1 MMKFLLGAVAAMAL
15 APAAMAGPAVLSDGQ
30 LDTVA
35 AGEVVIPSLGWQ
47 LIATNTNT
55 NTAINTNTTT
65 TQTSLTNTLNQVLTG
80 GSSNNVYNVALSSN
94 GAYALGSATTTVSG
108 VIAAP

>member
-1 MMKFLLGAVAAMAL
+1 MMKFLLGAAAAVAL
-15 APAAMAGPAVLSDGQ
+15 APAAWAGPAVLSDGQ

-47 LIATNTNT
+47 LIA
-55 NTAINTNTTT
+55 TNTTT

>member
-1 MMKFLLGAVAAMAL
+1 MMKFLLGAVAAVAL
-15 APAAMAGPAVLSDGQ
+15 APAAMAGPAALSDGQ
-30 LDTVA
+30 LDTIA
-35 AGEVVIPSLGWQ
+35 AGELVPSLGWQ

-55 NTAINTNTTT
+55 NTAINTSTTT
-65 TQTSLTNTLNQVLTG
+65 TETSLTNTLNQVLTG